1 MDEGCLYKEKNEEK
15 VQLFKIKRGL
25 HKLYNLKLCN
35 IRTITHNSS
44 VVNSGLKQGLI
55 KEPCLTPNWVTGF
68 SDAEGCFSVIISKVS
83 ALRWRIIVSF

>member
-1 MDEGCLYKEKNEEK
+1 M
-15 VQLFKIKRGL
+15 
-25 HKLYNLKLCN
+25 YNLKLCN

>member
-1 MDEGCLYKEKNEEK
+1 M
-15 VQLFKIKRGL
+15 
-25 HKLYNLKLCN
+25 YNSKFSN

-44 VVNSGLKQGLI
+44 VININLKQGLI
-55 KEPCLTPNWVTGF
+55 KEPSPNWVTGF